1 MCRIAGVVSN
11 ASEEERNRIV
21 KGMTG
26 AMAHGGPDDEGL
38 FTSGTVTLGHRRLS
52 IIDLSTAGHQPMV
65 HPAGHHVITY
75 NGEIYNYRELRKEL
89 TDLGQRFSTQTDTEV
104 IVNAY
109 RQWGTASF
117 GRLSGMF
124 AFALL
129 DNDKSLLYLVRDA
142 SGIKPL
148 YYSLK
153 AGRLVFA
160 SEVKAFR
167 KVDPAWEE
175 DPNWKTLF
183 LTFGFLPH
191 PITSLDGVRSLSPGS
206 ALAVNVS
213 AMTGTET
220 SFFAHRSGQAG
231 TMVDV
236 NERIRQETV
245 AAVRRHLISDA
256 PLGVFLS
263 GGIDS
268 SLLTLL
274 ASHETGEHL
283 RTVSVNFADSTLD
296 EGKFQQIVLDKISH
310 HDHQSFVVTEQ
321 MFWEA
326 WDEIWRSMDQPSID
340 GVNTYFVS
348 QAAHQS
354 GLKAVL
360 SGLGADELFG
370 GYGSFARISW
380 IRHARRIPGK
390 AALAKFL
397 GSRKDALK
405 RLVFLDIP
413 GPVGD
418 YLFLRGIHTPAT
430 TASILDCPER
440 DVYETLSAVTLDVP
454 EGLSDLD
461 YASFLETNMYMRN
474 QLLKDT
480 DYMSMRFGLE
490 VRVPF
495 LDQDLVRTVRDI
507 GLAGHYDPAHP
518 KYLLTHAF
526 ADVLPDTIIH
536 RKKQGFVFP
545 FHKWLADGIRED
557 RPVLH
562 QRLHKAVDLAG
573 FMVGRV
579 HWSKTWSGVVL
590 DNFKP

>member
-11 ASEEERNRIV
+11 SSEELRIKTV
-21 KGMTG
+21 MGMTG

-38 FTSGTVTLGHRRLS
+38 CTFGNLTLGHRRLS
-52 IIDLSTAGHQPMV
+52 IIDLSAAGHQPMV
-65 HPAGHHVITY
+65 HPTGRTLVTY
-75 NGEIYNYRELRKEL
+75 NGEIYNFKELRAEL
-89 TDLGQRFSTQTDTEV
+89 TDLGQHFSTHTDTEV
-104 IVNAY
+104 IITAY

-124 AFALL
+124 AFALF
-129 DNDKSLLYLVRDA
+129 DKEKSVLYLVRDA

-153 AGRLVFA
+153 ADRLVFA
-160 SEVKAFR
+160 SEVKAFH
-167 KVDPAWEE
+167 KVDTVWPE
-175 DPNWKTLF
+175 DPSWKALF

-191 PITSLDGVRSLSPGS
+191 PYTTLVDVRSLAPGS
-206 ALAVNVS
+206 FLAVEVGS
-213 AMTGTET
+213 LKGSETTFVAPQTKQGET
-220 SFFAHRSGQAG
+220 SA
-231 TMVDV
+231 DV
-236 NERIRQETV
+236 SERIRKTTHT
-245 AAVRRHLISDA
+245 AVKRHLISDA
-256 PLGVFLS
+256 PIGVFLS

-274 ASHETGEHL
+274 ASKETGEHL

-296 EGKFQQIVLDKISH
+296 EGKFQQVVLSKIRH
-310 HDHQSFVVTEQ
+310 HNHQSFVVSEQ
-321 MFWEA
+321 MFWDA
-326 WDEIWRSMDQPSID
+326 WEEIWRSMDQPSID

-348 QAAHQS
+348 QAAHIS

-370 GYGSFARISW
+370 GYGSFSRIPW
-380 IRHARRIPGK
+380 IRRARLIPGK
-390 AALAKFL
+390 RALAKVL
-397 GSRKDALK
+397 GRRKDALK

-413 GPVGD
+413 GPLGD
-418 YLFLRGIHTPAT
+418 YLFLRGIHTPAS
-430 TASILDCPER
+430 TASILECTER
-440 DVYETLSAVTLDVP
+440 EVLERLSSVKFPVP
-454 EGLSDLD
+454 EGLNDLD

-495 LDQDLVRTVRDI
+495 LDQDLLRTVRDI
-507 GLAGHYDPAHP
+507 GLDGHYKPSHP

-526 ADVLPDTIIH
+526 ADVLPDTIVH

-545 FHKWLADGIRED
+545 FHKWLADGINEG
-557 RPVLH
+557 RPVVH
-562 QRLHKAVDLAG
+562 PRLHKAVDLDGFLAG
-573 FMVGRV
+573 KV
-579 HWSKTWSGVVL
+579 HWSKTWSGAVL